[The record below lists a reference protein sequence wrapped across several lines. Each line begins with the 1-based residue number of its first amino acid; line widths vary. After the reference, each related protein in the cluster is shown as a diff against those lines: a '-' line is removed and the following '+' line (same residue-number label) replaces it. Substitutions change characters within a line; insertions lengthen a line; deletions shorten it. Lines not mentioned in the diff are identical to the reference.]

1 MSKIALGI
9 VAAVV
14 AVSSFAAPAA
24 AQNYGRGAYS
34 PYDFNRDGRV
44 DARENRQARID
55 QSRGGYGGYRG
66 RHGGYGE
73 YSPYDFNRDG
83 RVDARENRQAQIDQG
98 YGDYYGYRQY
108 SPYDLNRDGRVTRRE
123 MRLAQQRRPY
133 R

>member
-9 VAAVV
+9 AAAVV
-14 AVSSFAAPAA
+14 AVSSFAAPAS
-24 AQNYGRGAYS
+24 AQYGRGQYS

-44 DARENRQARID
+44 DSRENRQAQID
-55 QSRGGYGGYRG
+55 RSYD
-66 RHGGYGE
+66 E
-73 YSPYDFNRDG
+73 YNPYDFNRDG

-98 YGDYYGYRQY
+98 YGDHYYGYQQY

-123 MRLAQQRRPY
+123 MRLAQQGRRY